1 MPDPFDFLI
10 VGGGSAG
17 CVVAR
22 VLADRGWRIGL
33 IEPGPDQPASK
44 VPADYLRA
52 FRSAED
58 WDFETEPQPALAG
71 RRIRQPRGRGL
82 GGSTRINAMIWYPPR
97 DVDLR
102 RLARHGGTH
111 WSAADL
117 RASLTEVTTW
127 VSPESPRWL
136 SEASSRFLKVARPA
150 IEPPHAYHRMSDRS
164 GRRTAAELLTGCDR
178 IRRIT
183 GSVDRVLFAE
193 GTESPGLAPAGAER
207 STRATGVW
215 LRPDALDSPHVVSAN
230 RGVILCSGSLGSPCI
245 LIRSGIGPRDVLQT
259 CGIRPRLLLEAVG
272 RNLIDHLIMPCIFE
286 LPESARFAPRPTP
299 RDLARWQVSGSG
311 PLSSNLAEVGAIYPL
326 VVDDNPKI
334 RRPRQTDTV
343 GQTAETAIQVHVTPT
358 HYLLHPDSRAPAAMT
373 IGVNLCQPRSRGRV
387 WPVSVDSTA
396 APSIDPGYLTSPEDL
411 TELVAAVG
419 VARELAS
426 SPPLASW
433 VCGESLP
440 GVRRDSTAATERA
453 IRRYA
458 QTLYHPVGTC
468 RMSALGDGVVD
479 PDCRVKGTHNL
490 WVIDAAVLG
499 DIPSVNPNATI
510 MMLAH
515 LAATRLAV

>member
-1 MPDPFDFLI
+1 MHDPFDFLI

-22 VLADRGWRIGL
+22 VLADRGLRVGL
-33 IEPGPDQPASK
+33 IEPGPDHPARK

-52 FRSAED
+52 FRSVED
-58 WDFETEPQPALAG
+58 WDFETDPQAELAG

-97 DVDLR
+97 EVDLR
-102 RLARHGGTH
+102 RLADQGGTR

-117 RASLTEVTTW
+117 RSSLTEVTAW

-136 SEASSRFLKVARPA
+136 SEASTRFLKVARPA
-150 IEPPHAYHRMSDRS
+150 IESPHAFRRMSDRS

-183 GSVDRVLFAE
+183 GSVDRVLFAP
-193 GTESPGLAPAGAER
+193 GPESPGLAPAGAGGLP
-207 STRATGVW
+207 RATGVW
-215 LRPDALDSPHVVSAN
+215 LRPDGLDSPHIVSAN
-230 RGVILCSGSLGSPCI
+230 RGVILCAGSFGSPCI

-259 CGIRPRLLLEAVG
+259 CGIRPTRLLEAVG
-272 RNLIDHLIMPCIFE
+272 RNLIDHLIMPCIFG
-286 LPESARFAPRPTP
+286 LPESARFASRSTP
-299 RDLARWQVSGSG
+299 RDMARWQVSGSG
-311 PLSSNLAEVGAIYPL
+311 PLSSNLAEAGAIYPL
-326 VVDDNPKI
+326 VADENSEI
-334 RRPRQTDTV
+334 GRPRQSDIVGPTV
-343 GQTAETAIQVHVTPT
+343 ETAIQVHVTPT
-358 HYLLHPDSRAPAAMT
+358 HYLLHPDARAPAAMT

-387 WPVSVDSTA
+387 RPVSVDPTA

-411 TELVAAVG
+411 AELVAAVG
-419 VARELAS
+419 VARELAG
-426 SPPLASW
+426 SPPLANW
-433 VCGESLP
+433 VRGESLP
-440 GVRRDSTAATERA
+440 GARRGSTAATERA

-468 RMSALGDGVVD
+468 RMSARGDGVVD
-479 PDCRVKGTHNL
+479 PDCRVEGTTNL